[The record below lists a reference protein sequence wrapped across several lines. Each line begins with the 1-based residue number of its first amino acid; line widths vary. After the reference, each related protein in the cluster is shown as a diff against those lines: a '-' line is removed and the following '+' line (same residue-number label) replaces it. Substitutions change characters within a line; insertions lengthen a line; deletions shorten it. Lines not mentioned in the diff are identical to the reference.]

1 MPAVVSGLKGLP
13 HAGDVLRA
21 TVSES
26 RARAV
31 AEARGARSQA
41 RHHAR
46 MEELSKDHFEHV
58 VDEHTGE
65 AKQCASCIHHWL
77 LRTAILL
84 TESHFMSQGTATIC
98 SLVATCGCRRITGG
112 VHIISPG
119 FEHRP
124 CSVQGYRCLCGTSK
138 PAGHQDCCRCGGLCC
153 LLWGHRA
160 CDY

>member
-21 TVSES
+21 AVSES

-46 MEELSKDHFEHV
+46 MEELSKDHFENV

-65 AKQCASCIHHWL
+65 AKQCASCTSCWL
-77 LRTAILL
+77 GFAAILV
-84 TESHFMSQGTATIC
+84 TDVHFMLQGSAAVC
-98 SLVATCGCRRITGG
+98 ALVATCGRGWITGG
-112 VHIISPG
+112 AHHISAG
-119 FEHRP
+119 FEHWAH
-124 CSVQGYRCLCGTSK
+124 SIQGDCCLCGTSK
-138 PAGHQDCCRCGGLCC
+138 PEGHQDCCGRGGLCC
-153 LLWGHRA
+153 LLWGHRT
-160 CDY
+160 CDD